1 VAPAPASEDRAEF
14 RHGTREETGMAGR
27 HLPKLAAAVALL
39 LALGAADPA
48 LAQKSGGVLKIS
60 FFDNPASMSLHE
72 EATGAALRPMMGVF
86 NNLVMYDQHVAQN
99 RPDTII
105 PDLAESWA
113 WSEDGK
119 ELTFKLRQGVKWHD
133 GKPFTAADV
142 KCTWDLLL
150 GTASEKLRVNPRK
163 TWYLNLDK
171 VTANGDY
178 QAIFHLKRPQPAL
191 LSLLAS
197 GWSPVYPCHVPARD
211 MRTKPVGTGPFKFVE
226 FRPNEVV
233 KTAKNPDYWKPG
245 RPYLDG
251 IEWHIM
257 PDRSTRNLTFIAGK
271 FDIISPYGTTVP
283 LLHDIKSQVPQAV
296 CEMTSTNVSRNL
308 ILNPQ
313 KPPFDNP
320 EIRRAVALSLDRK
333 AFIDII
339 GQGEADIGATML
351 PPPEGL
357 WGMPPE
363 MLATLP
369 GYDPDIAKNR
379 AEAKKIMEKLG
390 YGPDKRLAVSLSSRN
405 IPPYRDPA
413 VILIDQVREIYID
426 AVLDAVETANWFP
439 KIYRKDYTIAINGTE
454 SGVDDP
460 DQQFY
465 ENFVCGAVRNYTG
478 YCNPEVDK
486 LIDEQSTE
494 SNTEKRKELVWQI
507 ERRLAEEGAR
517 PIIFYPRGGTC
528 MQPYVKGL
536 VTMVN
541 SIYNGYRMEDV
552 WLDK

>member
-1 VAPAPASEDRAEF
+1 MIGHLRA
-14 RHGTREETGMAGR
+14 
-27 HLPKLAAAVALL
+27 LAMVGGLL
-39 LALGAADPA
+39 ITACWTDMA
-48 LAQKSGGVLKIS
+48 LAQKAGGILKIS

-86 NNLVMYDQHVAQN
+86 NNLVMYRQDVAQN
-99 RPDTII
+99 SPASIV
-105 PDLAESWA
+105 PDLATSWA

-119 ELTFKLRQGVKWHD
+119 ELTFPLRQGVKWHD

-142 KCTWDLLL
+142 KCTWDLLN
-150 GTASEKLRVNPRK
+150 GIGSEKLRVNPRK
-163 TWYLNLDK
+163 TWYLNLDR
-171 VTANGDY
+171 VTTNGDY
-178 QAIFHLKRPQPAL
+178 EVTFHLKRPQPAL

-197 GWSPVYPCHVPARD
+197 GWSPVYPCHVSPRE
-211 MRTKPVGTGPFKFVE
+211 MRTHPIGTGPFKFVE
-226 FRPNEVV
+226 FKPNEVV
-233 KTAKNPDYWKPG
+233 RTARNPDYWKPG

-257 PDRSTRNLTFIAGK
+257 PDIAVRNLTFIAGK
-271 FDIISPYGTTVP
+271 FDIASPYGTTMP
-283 LLHDIKSQVPQAV
+283 LLEEVQKQAPQAICV
-296 CEMTSTNVSRNL
+296 VTATNVARNL
-308 ILNPQ
+308 ILNRQ

-320 EIRRAVALSLDRK
+320 DLRRAVALSLDRK
-333 AFIDII
+333 AFIDILQ
-339 GQGEADIGATML
+339 QGRGDIGATML

-379 AEAKKIMEKLG
+379 AEARKIMEKLG
-390 YGPDKRLAVSLSSRN
+390 YGPDKRLALTLSSRN
-405 IPPYRDPA
+405 ISGYRQPA
-413 VILIDQVREIYID
+413 VILIDQLKEIYID
-426 AVLDAVETANWFP
+426 AVLEPVETANWFP

-486 LIDEQSTE
+486 LIDQQSAE
-494 SNTEKRKELVWQI
+494 PDREKRKQLVWEI
-507 ERRLAEEGAR
+507 ERRLAEDGAR

-528 MQPYVKGL
+528 TQPYVKGL

>member
-1 VAPAPASEDRAEF
+1 MIGHLRALTTVGGLF
-14 RHGTREETGMAGR
+14 
-27 HLPKLAAAVALL
+27 LIAACYPD
-39 LALGAADPA
+39 AAF
-48 LAQKSGGVLKIS
+48 AQKAGGVLKIS

-86 NNLVMYDQHVAQN
+86 NNLVMYRQDVAQN
-99 RPDTII
+99 SPASIV
-105 PDLAESWA
+105 PDLATNWA

-119 ELTFKLRQGVKWHD
+119 ELTFPLRQGVRWHD

-150 GTASEKLRVNPRK
+150 GIGNEKLRVNPRK
-163 TWYLNLDK
+163 TWYLNLDR
-171 VTANGDY
+171 VTTNGDY
-178 QAIFHLKRPQPAL
+178 EVTFHLKRPQPAL

-197 GWSPVYPCHVPARD
+197 GWSPVYPCHVSPRE
-211 MRTKPVGTGPFKFVE
+211 MRTRPIGTGPFKFVE
-226 FRPNEVV
+226 FKPNEVV
-233 KTAKNPDYWKPG
+233 RTARNPDYWKPR

-251 IEWHIM
+251 IEWHIIK
-257 PDRSTRNLTFIAGK
+257 DIATRNLTFIAGA
-271 FDIISPYGTTVP
+271 FDISSPYGTTVP
-283 LLHDIKSQVPQAV
+283 LLDDVRRQAPQAV
-296 CEMTSTNVSRNL
+296 CVLTATNVARNL

-313 KPPFDNP
+313 KAPFDNP
-320 EIRRAVALSLDRK
+320 DLRRALALSLDRK
-333 AFIDII
+333 AFIDILT
-339 GQGEADIGATML
+339 QGKGDIGATML

-357 WGMPPE
+357 WGMSPE

-369 GYDPDIAKNR
+369 GYGPDIPKNR
-379 AEAKKIMEKLG
+379 AEAREIMEKLG
-390 YGPDKRLAVSLSSRN
+390 YGPDNRLALTLSSRN
-405 IPPYRDPA
+405 IPAYRDPA
-413 VILIDQVREIYID
+413 VILIDQLKEIYID
-426 AVLDAVETANWFP
+426 AVLEPVETANWFP

-478 YCNPEVDK
+478 YCNAEVDK
-486 LIDEQSTE
+486 LIDRQSAE
-494 SNTEKRKELVWQI
+494 ADPGKRKQLVWEI
-507 ERRLAEEGAR
+507 ERRLAEDGAR

-528 MQPYVKGL
+528 SQPYVKGL
-536 VTMVN
+536 TTMVN

>member
-1 VAPAPASEDRAEF
+1 MKRDLR
-14 RHGTREETGMAGR
+14 M
-27 HLPKLAAAVALL
+27 LAAAAPLL
-39 LALGAADPA
+39 LTMLIGQAS
-48 LAQKSGGVLKIS
+48 LAQKSGGILKIS

-86 NNLVMYDQHVAQN
+86 NNLVMFDQHVAQN
-99 RPDTII
+99 SPDSII
-105 PDLAESWA
+105 PDLATSWN

-119 ELTFKLRQGVKWHD
+119 ELTFPLRQGVKWHE

-142 KCTWDLLL
+142 KCTWDLLT
-150 GTASEKLRVNPRK
+150 GKASEKLRVNPRK
-163 TWYLNLDK
+163 TWYLNLEN
-171 VTANGDY
+171 VTTNGDY
-178 QAIFHLKRPQPAL
+178 EVTFHLKRPQPAL

-197 GWSPVYPCHVPARD
+197 GWSPVYPCHVPPAE
-211 MRTKPVGTGPFKFVE
+211 MRRRPIGTGPFKFVE
-226 FRPNEVV
+226 FKPNEVV
-233 KTAKNPDYWKPG
+233 RTARNPDYWKPD

-251 IEWHIM
+251 IEWHII
-257 PDRSTRNLTFIAGK
+257 PDIATRNLTFIAGK
-271 FDIISPYGTTVP
+271 FDISSPYGTTIPSLEDV
-283 LLHDIKSQVPQAV
+283 KKQAPQANCV
-296 CEMTSTNVSRNL
+296 VTSTNVSRNL
-308 ILNPQ
+308 ILNRD
-313 KPPFDNP
+313 KPPFDNADL
-320 EIRRAVALSLDRK
+320 RRAVALSLDRK
-333 AFIDII
+333 AFIDILQQ
-339 GQGEADIGATML
+339 GQGDIGATML

-379 AEAKKIMEKLG
+379 AEARKIMEKLG
-390 YGPDKRLAVSLSSRN
+390 YGPDHRLALTLSSRN
-405 IPPYRDPA
+405 IPGYRQPA
-413 VILIDQVREIYID
+413 VILIDQLKDIYID
-426 AVLDAVETANWFP
+426 AVLEPVETANWFP

-486 LIDEQSTE
+486 LIDQQSAE
-494 SNTEKRKELVWQI
+494 ANREKRKQLVWQI
-507 ERRLAEEGAR
+507 ERLLAEEGAR

-528 MQPYVKGL
+528 TQPYVKGL